1 MSIPTNRLHRLL
13 GRTHDILTAFAI
25 VAVTAALS
33 AAAARAAEAGSP
45 SIPARSAAATWGAGP
60 MTTSLLE
67 AARHEAPVR
76 DVDHECAPELTA
88 NGPRLTLVAYP
99 SSAIR

>member
-1 MSIPTNRLHRLL
+1 
-13 GRTHDILTAFAI
+13 
-25 VAVTAALS
+25 
-33 AAAARAAEAGSP
+33 
-45 SIPARSAAATWGAGP
+45 